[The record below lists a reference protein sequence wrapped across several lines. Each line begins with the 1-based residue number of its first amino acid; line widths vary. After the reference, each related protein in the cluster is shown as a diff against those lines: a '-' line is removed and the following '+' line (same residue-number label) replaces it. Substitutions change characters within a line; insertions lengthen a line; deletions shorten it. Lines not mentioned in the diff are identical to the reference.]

1 MRKKLRE
8 LRKKNNM
15 TQQNIAKELCIDRS
29 HYSRIENGHKGVTL
43 DNALRLKEILK
54 YKEDDLFENS

>member
-43 DNALRLKEILK
+43 DNALRLK
-54 YKEDDLFENS
+54 